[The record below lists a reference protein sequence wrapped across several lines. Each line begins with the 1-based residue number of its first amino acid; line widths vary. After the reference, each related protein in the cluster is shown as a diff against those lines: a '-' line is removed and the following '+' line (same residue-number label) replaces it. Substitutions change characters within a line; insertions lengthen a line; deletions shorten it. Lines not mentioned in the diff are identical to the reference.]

1 MILYLHM
8 CGISGFIN
16 YQIDQDRDLL
26 KRSLDCIIHRGPDDD
41 GMYFGKYFSM
51 GMRRLSIIDIAAGK
65 QPISNEDQTVTVVF
79 NGEIYNHLELRKE
92 LEQKNHVF
100 KTHSDTE
107 TLVHGYEEWGTDL
120 PKKLRGMF
128 AFSIYDKKRDRLFI
142 VRDNFG
148 IKPLYYHLK
157 NGKVSAFASEIKS
170 ILEDKT
176 IVKEVNIPF
185 IYDYVS
191 FQYNPNSETFFKNI
205 HKLAPG
211 HSLTINLSNG
221 EYQIEK
227 YWQWNFKEDRDT
239 DYEKSREDIRKTL
252 IDSVQ
257 HHMIADVPVASFL
270 SSGIDS
276 SIIAMLAQKEMVAKG
291 QKLKTFTIGFKDI
304 DSEIDDVKEFAEF
317 IQSDHTE
324 ITVTFED
331 YFESLKKCIWHFDE
345 PIADPSAISL
355 YLLSKEVAKDV
366 KVVMSGEGADELF
379 GGYGI
384 YQEPHNKYI
393 QLVSH
398 QPEWFKNLFM
408 HPVLDIVNFSV
419 KLVPAFAG
427 FPGVS
432 FLNRSLSPVNSRYIG
447 NANLFKEKEK
457 EKLFKNYTAQNILSK
472 IDMQNQDVSKL
483 SESEYMQ
490 FVDIHNW
497 MRGDILQKADKM
509 TMANSLELRVPFL
522 DIEVSKVATGLIDD
536 WKYRNGTTKFI
547 LRDAFKEYLP
557 QKTKDRPKLGFP
569 TPWHIWLKKD
579 HEKVL
584 NIIIEN
590 KLIQDICNIEYVKGL
605 FEEGN
610 LRDKFIARRIFTLLM
625 VALWYNTFIH
635 DEK

>member
-1 MILYLHM
+1 M

-16 YQIDQDRDLL
+16 YKMIQDRDLL
-26 KRSLDCIIHRGPDDD
+26 KKSLDCIIHRGPDDE
-41 GMYFGKYFSM
+41 GMFFSEGFSM

-92 LEQKNHVF
+92 LENKNHIF

-107 TLVHGYEEWGTDL
+107 VLVHGYEEWGTEL

-128 AFSIYDKKRDRLFI
+128 AFSIHDKRKNKLFI
-142 VRDNFG
+142 VRDHFG
-148 IKPLYYHLK
+148 IKPLYYHLENNK
-157 NGKVSAFASEIKS
+157 ITSFASEIKS
-170 ILEDKT
+170 ILVDKN
-176 IVKEVNIPF
+176 IKREVNTSF

-191 FQYNPNSETFFKNI
+191 FQYNPNAETFFKNI
-205 HKLAPG
+205 FKLAPG
-211 HSLTINLSNG
+211 HSLTIDLTTGGYS
-221 EYQIEK
+221 IEK
-227 YWQWNFKEDRDT
+227 YWQWNFKEERDT
-239 DYEKSREDIRKTL
+239 DYETSKINVKKAL
-252 IDSVQ
+252 HDSVR

-270 SSGIDS
+270 SSGVDS
-276 SIIAMLAQKEMVAKG
+276 SIIALLAQRIMKEQGKN
-291 QKLKTFTIGFKDI
+291 LKTYTIGFKDL
-304 DSEIDDVKEFAEF
+304 DSEIKDVKEFAKF
-317 IQSDHTE
+317 IKSDHTE

-355 YLLSKEVAKDV
+355 FLLSKEVVKDV

-393 QLVSH
+393 QLISR
-398 QPEWFKNLFM
+398 QPQWFKTIFLY
-408 HPVLDIVNFSV
+408 PLLGIVNFTV
-419 KLVPAFAG
+419 IQFPVFVR

-432 FLNRSLSPVNSRYIG
+432 YLNRALTSVRSRYIG
-447 NANLFKEKEK
+447 NANIFKEKEK
-457 EKLFKNYTAQNILSK
+457 EKLFKNYMRQDLTSTLDLQ
-472 IDMQNQDVSKL
+472 DQDVSKL

-522 DIEVSKVATGLIDD
+522 DTKVSDVASGLIDS
-536 WKYRNGTTKFI
+536 WKYKNGTTKFI
-547 LRDAFKEYLP
+547 LRDAFAQDMP
-557 QKTKDRPKLGFP
+557 AKTNKRPKLGFP

-579 HEKVL
+579 SEKVQSL
-584 NIIIEN
+584 ILEN
-590 KLIQDICNIEYVKGL
+590 KLIQEICNIEYINQL
-605 FEEGN
+605 FTKSN
-610 LRDKFIARRIFTLLM
+610 LNDKFIARRIFTLLM
-625 VALWYNTFIH
+625 AALWYNTFIY

>member
-1 MILYLHM
+1 M

-16 YQIDQDRDLL
+16 YQLDQDRDLL
-26 KRSLDCIIHRGPDDD
+26 KRSLDCITHRGPDDN
-41 GMYFGKYFSM
+41 GMFFARGFSM

-65 QPISNEDQTVTVVF
+65 QPISSEDLMVTVVF

-92 LEQKNHVF
+92 LENKNHIF

-107 TLVHGYEEWGTDL
+107 VLVHGYEEWGTEL

-128 AFSIYDKKRDRLFI
+128 AFTIYDKKQNKLFI
-142 VRDNFG
+142 SRDHFG

-157 NGKVSAFASEIKS
+157 EGKITAFSSEIKS
-170 ILEDKT
+170 ILEDKS
-176 IVKEVNIPF
+176 VKREVNIDY

-191 FQYNPNSETFFKNI
+191 FQYNPNPETFFKNI
-205 HKLAPG
+205 YKLSPG
-211 HSLTINLSNG
+211 HSLTVNLENG
-221 EYQIEK
+221 EYSIEK
-227 YWQWNFKEDRDT
+227 YWQWNFRENRDT
-239 DYEKSREDIRKTL
+239 DYEKSREDIRKAM
-252 IDSVQ
+252 IDSVE

-276 SIIAMLAQKEMVAKG
+276 SIIAMLAQKELVSRG
-291 QKLKTFTIGFKDI
+291 QNLKTYTIGFKDL
-304 DSEIDDVKEFAEF
+304 DSEVKDVKEFAEF
-317 IQSDHTE
+317 IKSDHKE
-324 ITVTFED
+324 IIVTFED

-355 YLLSKEVAKDV
+355 FLLSREVAKEV
-366 KVVMSGEGADELF
+366 KVVISGEGADELF

-384 YQEPHNKYI
+384 YQEPHNAYI
-393 QLVSH
+393 QLISQ
-398 QPEWFKNLFM
+398 QPAWFKFIFLKSI
-408 HPVLDIVNFSV
+408 LKIVNF
-419 KLVPAFAG
+419 LVTISPILAS

-432 FLNRSLSPVNSRYIG
+432 FLNRALSPVQSRYIG
-447 NANLFKEKEK
+447 NANLFKESEK
-457 EKLFKNYTAQNILSK
+457 EKLFKDYKPQNIMNKL
-472 IDMQNQDVSKL
+472 DLQNQDISKL

-522 DIEVSKVATGLIDD
+522 DVEVSKVAEGLIDD
-536 WKYRNGTTKFI
+536 WKYKDGTTKFI
-547 LRDAFKEYLP
+547 LRDAFKGYMP
-557 QKTKDRPKLGFP
+557 DKTNKRPKLGFP

-584 NIIIEN
+584 NIIVEN
-590 KLIQDICNIEYVKGL
+590 KLIQQICNIDYVKTL
-605 FEEGN
+605 FSERN
-610 LRDKFIARRIFTLLM
+610 LNDKFIGRRIFTLLM
-625 VALWYNTFIH
+625 LAIWYNTFIH

>member
-1 MILYLHM
+1 MI
-8 CGISGFIN
+8 
-16 YQIDQDRDLL
+16 QDRDLL
-26 KRSLDCIIHRGPDDD
+26 KKSLDCIIHRGPDDE
-41 GMYFGKYFSM
+41 GMFFAEGFSM

-92 LEQKNHVF
+92 LENKNHIF

-107 TLVHGYEEWGTDL
+107 VLVHGYEEWGTEL

-128 AFSIYDKKRDRLFI
+128 AFSIHDKRKNKLFI
-142 VRDNFG
+142 VRDHFG
-148 IKPLYYHLK
+148 IKPLYYHLENNK
-157 NGKVSAFASEIKS
+157 ITSFASEIKS
-170 ILEDKT
+170 ILVDKN
-176 IVKEVNIPF
+176 IKREVNTSF

-191 FQYNPNSETFFKNI
+191 FQYNPNAETFFKNI
-205 HKLAPG
+205 FKLAPG
-211 HSLTINLSNG
+211 HSLTIDLTTGGYS
-221 EYQIEK
+221 IEK
-227 YWQWNFKEDRDT
+227 YWQWNFKEERDT
-239 DYEKSREDIRKTL
+239 DYETSKINVKKAL
-252 IDSVQ
+252 HDSVR

-270 SSGIDS
+270 SSGVDS
-276 SIIAMLAQKEMVAKG
+276 SIIALLAQRIMKEQGKN
-291 QKLKTFTIGFKDI
+291 LKTYTIGFKDL
-304 DSEIDDVKEFAEF
+304 DSEIKDVKEFAKF
-317 IQSDHTE
+317 IKSDHTE

-355 YLLSKEVAKDV
+355 FLLSKEVVKDV

-393 QLVSH
+393 QLISR
-398 QPEWFKNLFM
+398 QPQWFKTIFLY
-408 HPVLDIVNFSV
+408 PLLGIVNFTV
-419 KLVPAFAG
+419 IQFPVFVR

-432 FLNRSLSPVNSRYIG
+432 YLNRALTSVRSRYIG
-447 NANLFKEKEK
+447 NANIFKEKEK
-457 EKLFKNYTAQNILSK
+457 EKLFKNYMRQDLTSTLDLQ
-472 IDMQNQDVSKL
+472 DQDVSKL

-522 DIEVSKVATGLIDD
+522 DTKVSDVATGLIDA
-536 WKYRNGTTKFI
+536 WKYKNGTTKFI
-547 LRDAFKEYLP
+547 LRDAFAQDMP
-557 QKTKDRPKLGFP
+557 AKTNKRPKLGFP

-579 HEKVL
+579 SEKVQSL
-584 NIIIEN
+584 ILEN
-590 KLIQDICNIEYVKGL
+590 KLIQEICNIEYINQL
-605 FEEGN
+605 FTKSN
-610 LRDKFIARRIFTLLM
+610 LNDKFIARRIFTLLM
-625 VALWYNTFIH
+625 AALWYNTFIY